1 MFAQYAKSIVYLSKL
16 LGGEYMTVGKRIKR
30 RRKELQMSVDE
41 LAKRLNKNRTTIYRY
56 EKGDIENLPLDV
68 LEPLAKALDTTPQYL
83 MGWDRKLSGM
93 HMKDGDKESIYFAF
107 NEKNV
112 RHVEICHD
120 AFGID
125 AFTDEEFEKLLE
137 YGKFLMTL
145 REK

>member
-1 MFAQYAKSIVYLSKL
+1 MFAQYAKNIVYLTTMER
-16 LGGEYMTVGKRIKR
+16 GECMTVGNRIKN
-30 RRKELQMSVDE
+30 RRKDLQMSVDE
-41 LAKRLNKNRTTIYRY
+41 LANKLNKNRATIYRY
-56 EKGDIENLPLDV
+56 EKGEIENLPLDV

-83 MGWDRKLSGM
+83 MGWDKKLSGM
-93 HMKDGDKESIYFAF
+93 HMKDGNKESIYFAF

-112 RHVEICHD
+112 KHVEIWHD
-120 AFGID
+120 TFGID

>member
-1 MFAQYAKSIVYLSKL
+1 M
-16 LGGEYMTVGKRIKR
+16 
-30 RRKELQMSVDE
+30 
-41 LAKRLNKNRTTIYRY
+41 
-56 EKGDIENLPLDV
+56 DI
-68 LEPLAKALDTTPQYL
+68 LEPLAKVLETTPQYS

-93 HMKDGDKESIYFAF
+93 HMKDRDKESIYFAF
-107 NEKNV
+107 SEKNI

-120 AFGID
+120 TFGID